1 MHTAC
6 FYKLE
11 SSNISTCTLLF
22 AFPCAWLHVM
32 EVFTVGVDASYL
44 DPSQTTTS
52 KVELFGL
59 SYAHCPPVQSSA
71 VLLSTQINMRRVCML
86 GNMYEGIIVMA

>member
-1 MHTAC
+1 
-6 FYKLE
+6 
-11 SSNISTCTLLF
+11 
-22 AFPCAWLHVM
+22 M
-32 EVFTVGVDASYL
+32 EVFTLGVDASYL

-52 KVELFGL
+52 TVELFGL

-71 VLLSTQINMRRVCML
+71 VPLSTQIHMRRVCML

>member
-1 MHTAC
+1 
-6 FYKLE
+6 
-11 SSNISTCTLLF
+11 
-22 AFPCAWLHVM
+22 M

-52 KVELFGL
+52 TVELFGL

-71 VLLSTQINMRRVCML
+71 VLLSTQINMHRVSML
-86 GNMYEGIIVMA
+86 GNLYEGIIVMACSLPSVRNHVSRLLTSNELVRHGDL